1 MPAPNS
7 IAAHG
12 TFRALAGGS
21 FWTTTS
27 TVLHKVSLLAVIY
40 LLARILNPESLGLY
54 GYIASTLAV
63 FATFGASGF
72 GTLANKFIAELKN
85 SNPMRVGRIL
95 ALSWGAAIVFSVF
108 ATALAL
114 VSADWIAERV
124 CGERELAPLLR
135 MAAVA
140 LLGMALLG
148 VGRGVLGGL
157 RAFRTQTVSYAFLMI
172 TSVPLIAGG
181 AYWHGLDGAIGG
193 MVVNYVCGG
202 VVCALLA
209 WRHTRHHGLRVI
221 PQGAGGEVHLL
232 GTFWLPAMLAG
243 MMFFPT
249 MWLSQTIFLLQEG
262 GKHMLAMF
270 TPANQLRLAIILLP
284 AAVSQVVLTLLSET
298 SRQEEEARF
307 RSILLLHIR
316 VIWFMTLPMCVLAVA
331 AARSLAMSFGG
342 DYVESWSVLMVLAA
356 SALFS
361 SVATSVGQ
369 ALASKHRM
377 WLAFLLNG
385 IWATVLLG
393 LAWVWTPRYGALG
406 VALAY
411 LVSYGVHV
419 ITSFVV
425 LRWLLRV
432 SPDRMVLR
440 LLPITTVFMMAAIL
454 AGLYL
459 PWAAGLG
466 MAIVLALACVTTN
479 MRFCMDRREQDKL
492 QAFAAE
498 LLKRVWWGRQK
509 A

>member
-1 MPAPNS
+1 LS
-7 IAAHG
+7 
-12 TFRALAGGS
+12 AG
-21 FWTTTS
+21 
-27 TVLHKVSLLAVIY
+27 
-40 LLARILNPESLGLY
+40 
-54 GYIASTLAV
+54 
-63 FATFGASGF
+63 
-72 GTLANKFIAELKN
+72 
-85 SNPMRVGRIL
+85 
-95 ALSWGAAIVFSVF
+95 
-108 ATALAL
+108 
-114 VSADWIAERV
+114 WIAERV
-124 CGERELAPLLR
+124 CGEPQLAPLLR

-157 RAFRTQTVSYAFLMI
+157 RAFRTQTVSYAFLMV

-181 AYWHGLDGAIGG
+181 AYWRGLDGAIGG
-193 MVVNYVCGG
+193 MVANYSCAG

-209 WRHTRHHGLRVI
+209 WWDTRRHGLRI
-221 PQGAGGEVHLL
+221 TSEGAAGEAHLL

-243 MMFFPT
+243 MMFLPT
-249 MWLSQTIFLLQEG
+249 MWLSQTIFLLQED

-270 TPANQLRLAIILLP
+270 TPPNQLRMAMILLP

-298 SRQEEEARF
+298 SRQEQEARF
-307 RSILLLHIR
+307 RAILLLNIR
-316 VIWFMTLPMCVLAVA
+316 VIWFMALPMCVLAVA
-331 AARSLAMSFGG
+331 ASRSLAMSFGSA
-342 DYVESWSVLMVLAA
+342 YASAWPVLMALAI
-356 SALFS
+356 SALFT
-361 SVATSVGQ
+361 SVVTSVGQ

-393 LAWVWTPRYGALG
+393 LAWVWAPRYGALG

-411 LVSYGVHV
+411 LVSYAVHV
-419 ITSFVV
+419 ITSCAV
-425 LRWLLRV
+425 LRWLLRI

-466 MAIVLALACVTTN
+466 MAIVLALACVATN

-492 QAFAAE
+492 RAFATE
-498 LLKRVWWGRQK
+498 LLGRVWRGRQENK
-509 A
+509 GGVA

>member
-1 MPAPNS
+1 MPAPNTIS
-7 IAAHG
+7 AQG

-27 TVLHKVSLLAVIY
+27 TVLHKASILVVLY
-40 LLARILNPESLGLY
+40 LLARILDPEYLGLY
-54 GYIASTLAV
+54 GYVASTLAV
-63 FATFGASGF
+63 FAAFGVSGF
-72 GTLANKFIAELKN
+72 GTLANRFIADLKN
-85 SNPMRVGRIL
+85 DNPTRVGRIL
-95 ALSWGAAIVFSVF
+95 ALSWGAAILFSVC

-114 VSADWIAERV
+114 LSAGWIAERV
-124 CGERELAPLLR
+124 CGEPQLAPLLR

-157 RAFRTQTVSYAFLMI
+157 RAFRTQTVSYAFLMV

-181 AYWHGLDGAIGG
+181 AYWRGLDGAIGG
-193 MVVNYVCGG
+193 MVANYFCAG
-202 VVCALLA
+202 VVCTFLA
-209 WRHTRHHGLRVI
+209 WRQTRRHGLRII
-221 PQGAGGEVHLL
+221 PEGTAGEIHLL

-243 MMFFPT
+243 MMFLPT
-249 MWLSQTIFLLQEG
+249 MWLSQTILLLQEG

-270 TPANQLRLAIILLP
+270 TPPNQLRVAMILLP

-298 SRQEEEARF
+298 ARQEQEARF

-331 AARSLAMSFGG
+331 ASRSLAMSFGS
-342 DYVESWSVLMVLAA
+342 DYVSAWPVLMVLAV

-361 SVATSVGQ
+361 SIATSVGQ

-385 IWATVLLG
+385 IWATVLLV
-393 LAWVWTPRYGALG
+393 LAWVWAPHYGALG

-454 AGLYL
+454 AGVYL

-466 MAIVLALACVTTN
+466 MAIVLALACVATN
-479 MRFCMDRREQDKL
+479 MRFCMDRREQGKL
-492 QAFAAE
+492 RAFATE
-498 LLKRVWWGRQK
+498 LLDRVWRGRRET
-509 A
+509 